1 MAARSENARS
11 LRQMGAF
18 RLLLA
23 LFLLWLSTIGPG
35 DSFYIS
41 EALPSAQFIALG
53 YLVFAL
59 LLALLSGAEALTTP
73 TRLHYQVV
81 VGALGDIL
89 AIGLV
94 LLAAGG
100 VQSGLGLLLVP
111 MLAGN
116 ATLVNGRSG
125 LFLASVAALMLLVT
139 EIFIGPRSPWP
150 FDPQPTQTGI
160 LGAILFVAVIVSW
173 RLALRAGTSEARLML
188 QEQDLVKLAELNEK
202 IIAGM
207 DTGVIAVDRS
217 GRIQNINAAA
227 RRMLGWDGG
236 EARRGLPPRLE
247 EALAEWLRG
256 PAVAATIHIPGDTGH
271 RELEARLAPIGFAG
285 QQGALLIL
293 EETAEIKRRGHAG
306 KLQALGRLTASIA
319 HEIRNPLSAIS
330 HSAQLLA
337 ESPAIEGGDRRLL
350 DIIQSQSQRMDGLI
364 RGILTLSRDRPA
376 MQERIRLREKL
387 AAFAE
392 DLYRTR
398 QVAPGALSID
408 VKNANL
414 TVLFDPTQLNQVV
427 WNLCN
432 NALLHA
438 GHSVAGSQPIVL
450 KAYADPRRNLAILD
464 VIDAGPG
471 IPQEQRDSLFEPFS
485 SNAPGGTGLG
495 LYISRLLCENN
506 GASIEYLPQPSGG
519 CFRVSFALTGDQGT
533 IGEPHETDA

>member
-1 MAARSENARS
+1 MARSENARS

-18 RLLLA
+18 RLLVA
-23 LFLLWLSTIGPG
+23 LFLLWLSTIAPG
-35 DSFYIS
+35 DSFYVS
-41 EALPSAQFIALG
+41 EALPSAQFTAVG

-59 LLALLSGAEALTTP
+59 LLAVLSGADALTTP
-73 TRLHYQVV
+73 TRLHYQVI

-94 LLAAGG
+94 LLTAGG
-100 VQSGLGLLLVP
+100 VKSGLGLLLIP

-116 ATLVNGRSG
+116 ATIVNGRSG

-139 EIFIGPRSPWP
+139 ENFIGPRSPWP

-173 RLALRAGTSEARLML
+173 RLALRAGTSEARLVL

-227 RRMLGWDGG
+227 QRMLGWDTGK
-236 EARRGLPPRLE
+236 ARRGLPPRLE
-247 EALAEWLRG
+247 KALAEWLRG
-256 PAVAATIHIPGDTGH
+256 PAVAATVQIPGDTGH

-285 QQGALLIL
+285 QQGTLVIL

-376 MQERIRLREKL
+376 TQERIRLRERL

-408 VKNANL
+408 VNNATL
-414 TVLFDPTQLNQVV
+414 TVLFDPTQFNQVV

-432 NALLHA
+432 NALIHA
-438 GHSVAGSQPIVL
+438 GHAVVGSQPIVL
-450 KAYADPRRNLAILD
+450 KGHADPLRNLVMLD

-485 SNAPGGTGLG
+485 SSAPGGTGLG

-519 CFRVSFALTGDQGT
+519 CFRVSFALTGDQDP
-533 IGEPHETDA
+533 IREPHKTDA

>member
-1 MAARSENARS
+1 MARSENARS
-11 LRQMGAF
+11 LRQMAVF
-18 RLLLA
+18 RLMVA
-23 LFLLWLSTIGPG
+23 LFLLWLSTIAPG
-35 DSFYIS
+35 DSFYAS
-41 EALPSAQFIALG
+41 EALPSAQGTAAG

-59 LLALLSGAEALTTP
+59 LLAMLTGPNALTTP
-73 TRLHYQVV
+73 TRLHYQVI
-81 VGALGDIL
+81 VGTLGDIL

-94 LLAAGG
+94 LLTAGG
-100 VQSGLGLLLVP
+100 VKSGLGLLLIP

-116 ATLVNGRSG
+116 ATIVNRRSG

-139 EIFIGPRSPWP
+139 EVFVGPRSPWP

-160 LGAILFVAVIVSW
+160 LGAILLVAVMVSS
-173 RLALRAGTSEARLML
+173 RLALRAGTSEARLVL

-207 DTGVIAVDRS
+207 DTGVIAVDLS

-227 RRMLGWDGG
+227 QRMLGWRTGA
-236 EARRGLPPRLE
+236 ARRNLPPRLE
-247 EALAEWLRG
+247 KALLEWLRG
-256 PAVAATIHIPGDTGH
+256 PAVAAHIHIPGDDVQ

-285 QQGALLIL
+285 QQGTLLIL

-350 DIIQSQSQRMDGLI
+350 DIIQSQSQRMDELI

-376 MQERIRLREKL
+376 TQEQIRLRDKL

-392 DLYRTR
+392 DLYRSR
-398 QVAPGALSID
+398 QVIPGALRID
-408 VKNANL
+408 VEAADL
-414 TVLFDPTQLNQVV
+414 TVRFDPTQFNQVV

-438 GHSVAGSQPIVL
+438 GHAVTGSQPIVL
-450 KAYADPRRNLAILD
+450 KGHADRLRNLVMLD

-471 IPQEQRDSLFEPFS
+471 IPQEQRESLFEPFS

-506 GASIEYLPQPSGG
+506 GAAIEYLPQSSGG
-519 CFRVSFALTGDQGT
+519 CFRVSFTLSEKP
-533 IGEPHETDA
+533 GEGRATQRADA